1 MKIIVVLILATGTVV
16 GAPEET
22 YAIRM
27 APPVQTGTSY
37 SVSATGHK
45 VAKTS
50 VGDRIVAAAD
60 YEIGFEGRALVVEV
74 DSRSRPVKIVFT
86 VDKFTKVE
94 AGAAIALLKAGT
106 VIVADGKQ
114 DPPIFLQDGVLE
126 KSVLEALHLVYAIHK
141 PNDFTDDDIFGAR
154 ELKSVGQRWPMNRSL
169 AVQSLKDSGIV
180 IPADGLNGTV
190 SFEAIDKIGKVD
202 CLSLRGEL
210 TAHGITAGGL
220 PAGVSIDTGS
230 LTAAFQG
237 CFPLESRG
245 LYRKE
250 GTDMT
255 VEIHASGP
263 GTKFDVSYSEK
274 HDAVWTPVEQ

>member
-1 MKIIVVLILATGTVV
+1 MKIIVVLILAAGIAV

-27 APPVQTGTSY
+27 APPVQTGTNY

-45 VAKTS
+45 VAKTF
-50 VGDRIVAAAD
+50 VGDRIVEAAE
-60 YEIGFEGRALVVEV
+60 YEVSFQGRALVVDV

-94 AGAAIALLKAGT
+94 AGAASELLKAGT

-114 DPPIFLQDGVLE
+114 NPPIFLEDGVLE
-126 KSVLEALHLVYAIHK
+126 KPVLDAFHLVYATHK
-141 PNDFTDDDIFGAR
+141 PNEVTDDDIFGAR

-180 IPADGLNGTV
+180 VPADGLNGSV
-190 SFEAIDKIGKVD
+190 SLEAIDKIGKVD

-210 TAHGITAGGL
+210 TANGITAGGL
-220 PAGVSIDTGS
+220 PEGVTIDTGS
-230 LTAAFQG
+230 LTAGFQG
-237 CFPLESRG
+237 CFPIESRG

-255 VEIHASGP
+255 FDIRASGS
-263 GTKFDVSYSEK
+263 GTKFNVSYSEK
-274 HDAVWTPVEQ
+274 HDAVWTPVDQ